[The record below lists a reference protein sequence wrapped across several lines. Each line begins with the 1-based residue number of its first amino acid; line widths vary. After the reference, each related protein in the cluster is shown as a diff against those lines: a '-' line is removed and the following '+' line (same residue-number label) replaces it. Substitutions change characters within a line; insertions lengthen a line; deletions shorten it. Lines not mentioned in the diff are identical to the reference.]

1 MKVVTAAEMRQIDS
15 ETIERIGIPGIVLM
29 ETAGSAIVRSIRRD
43 SPDCQRIG
51 VFVGKGNNGGD
62 GLVIARQLAHAGC
75 DVHIFLVSPAES
87 FTGDAATNLQIAQNL
102 GLPMEDAVTAISQ
115 TRCELF
121 VDAIFGTGLRRPV
134 VGEIADVIEGIN
146 RLPVP
151 VIAVDLPSGL
161 DADTGQPLGA
171 CVRADKT
178 VTIGF
183 PKRGLLLHP
192 GAEFAGKLEVADIG
206 FPKQVVAAQKS
217 SVNWTTAQD
226 AAFWLPSRPRASHKG
241 SYGRVLVVAGST
253 GMTGAAALAS
263 EAALRIGAGLVTL
276 AIPKSLNPILEV
288 KLSEVMTLPLPET
301 EAGSLAESAAEP
313 ILKFVEKTKS
323 VMAIGP
329 GLSQQP
335 ETVSLVHKLVQAKS
349 AFGRVID
356 ADGLNA
362 LAQTI
367 ISHDAGVA
375 GDRPPPYSNRT
386 SRDVAGDRPTPYGSR
401 ISRDNVA
408 GDRPPPY
415 GSTTSRDDDMVGDR
429 RTPYASGTVAR
440 GPVPRALSNT
450 NTVLTPHPGEMARLI
465 GKPISAIEADRIGT
479 AQQFAQEWG
488 VTLLLK
494 GAPTVTACADGSTW
508 INSTGNPGMATAGMG
523 DVLTGI
529 IAGLMAQGLSGET
542 AAVLGS
548 YLHGLA
554 GDIAAASLGMH
565 GLIASDVLNAVPQAV
580 QKAE

>member
-1 MKVVTAAEMRQIDS
+1 MKVVTAAEMRQLDS

-43 SPDCQRIG
+43 SPECQRIG

-102 GLPMEDAVTAISQ
+102 GLPMADAVTAISQ

-134 VGEIADVIEGIN
+134 AGEIADVIEGIN

-206 FPKQVVAAQKS
+206 FPKQVVDAQNI
-217 SVNWTTAQD
+217 SVNWTTARE
-226 AAFWLPSRPRASHKG
+226 AADWLPSRPRASHKG

-335 ETVSLVHKLVQAKS
+335 ETVSFVHKLVQAKS

-367 ISHDAGVA
+367 TSHDAGVA
-375 GDRPPPYSNRT
+375 GDRP
-386 SRDVAGDRPTPYGSR
+386 TPYGSKT
-401 ISRDNVA
+401 SRDNVA
-408 GDRPPPY
+408 GDWPPPY
-415 GSTTSRDDDMVGDR
+415 
-429 RTPYASGTVAR
+429 ASETVAR
-440 GPVPRALSNT
+440 GPVPRALSNP

-494 GAPTVTACADGSTW
+494 GAPTVTACADGGTW

-580 QKAE
+580 QKAECIR